1 METDLR
7 VLQKIVMKGTGLHVA
22 RYETDVKTHCDA
34 GPTKTYCHEPVCRKI
49 RPSRRVVYDYSEKVT

>member
-1 METDLR
+1 
-7 VLQKIVMKGTGLHVA
+7 MKGTGLHVA

-34 GPTKTYCHEPVCRKI
+34 CPTKTYCHEPVCRKI